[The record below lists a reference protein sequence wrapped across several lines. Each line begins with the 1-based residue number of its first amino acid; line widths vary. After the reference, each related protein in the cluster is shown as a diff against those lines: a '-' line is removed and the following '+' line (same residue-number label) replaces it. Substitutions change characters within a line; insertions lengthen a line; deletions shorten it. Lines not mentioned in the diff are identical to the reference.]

1 MQPINYGAPI
11 YPNCFDLL
19 TTHGVVAED
28 VVGYITDQP
37 SPYLQ
42 NYVAQ
47 RGGVPTIPGQI
58 LPDPLPGL
66 PSQPPLP
73 RTDVYQTTTVSQQN
87 TIPNQHAI
95 NNYVQNPK
103 NDSWKKAA
111 LAVLLTGIAGFGL
124 YKFGSAI
131 RSFRN
136 GSAGTTNGFLQN
148 IGNAFKSVGTK
159 IADFFKNLWAKI
171 KP

>member
-66 PSQPPLP
+66 PPQSPLP
-73 RTDVYQTTTVSQQN
+73 RTDVYQTTVPHQN
-87 TIPNQHAI
+87 TVPNQQTI

-103 NDSWKKAA
+103 NNSWKKAA
-111 LAVLLTGIAGFGL
+111 LALLLTGIAGFGL
-124 YKFGSAI
+124 YKFSSAI
-131 RSFRN
+131 RGLRN
-136 GSAGTTNGFLQN
+136 GTAGTTNGFLQS
-148 IGNAFKSVGTK
+148 IGNAFKSAGT
-159 IADFFKNLWAKI
+159 AVVNFFKNLWAKI

>member
-66 PSQPPLP
+66 PPQAPLP
-73 RTDVYQTTTVSQQN
+73 RNDVYQTTVPQQN
-87 TIPNQHAI
+87 AVPNQQMI

-103 NDSWKKAA
+103 NNSWKKTA
-111 LAVLLTGIAGFGL
+111 LALLLTGIAGFGL
-124 YKFGSAI
+124 YKFSSAI
-131 RSFRN
+131 RGLRN
-136 GSAGTTNGFLQN
+136 GTVGTNGFFQSV
-148 IGNAFKSVGTK
+148 GNAFKSAGTK